1 MSNPAHYSPASLKSL
16 APMSLHR
23 ISRRAPPQNNRVGH
37 RQVPHAMGGRCI
49 FASSEHVAAIEV
61 AIFHPSIGEIPY
73 TLVYLSVPMDEVLQ
87 TFLDDTGLHYREDY
101 GLAYNGKIIG
111 RKETPRSLGLDPH
124 AQWPAAIFEVVEFG
138 SAKALAQLQTMNR
151 IGAALQID
159 RGGFETQNPSMH
171 LTDVDALSRVFSFLD
186 LDDLIAVTRT
196 CVLWHND
203 SQRLSLL
210 LQLKCGA
217 PPDVEYPAYLKL
229 VADFSARLD
238 LGACRARANERQ
250 QWSMIG
256 ASKELSAGWRSVSFR
271 SEWHRPFTFVKAAGC
286 TTMRAVQANCSADE
300 LQKMTLPLRGSQV
313 NFMVP
318 PSSDAQD
325 IVNDKK
331 KQLLH
336 LIEKASIIHD
346 DGRKMHD
353 SPPGSGVADTGAT
366 ATGTRS
372 VTSGN
377 NCGHRV
383 IKIVDVPLRE
393 MSIKL
398 FRSYFSPSMH
408 YIFPLIAYQQKL
420 NGLDFRSTQLWGV
433 MLGDTDG
440 GHPIGAVAWRKRKP
454 LIPIQNEESEASS
467 LTMRS
472 PLPNTMN
479 TLEVLFIA
487 VWENYRHTE
496 CGGAL
501 VEALEDEAHKS
512 GCKYMY
518 VEIGRE
524 QPLAR
529 KFWGGLG
536 FMPVTQV
543 GIDREQMIFFQ
554 NSCLR
559 FADTEQF
566 VKVLTSERN

>member
-1 MSNPAHYSPASLKSL
+1 
-16 APMSLHR
+16 
-23 ISRRAPPQNNRVGH
+23 
-37 RQVPHAMGGRCI
+37 MGGRCN

-73 TLVYLSVPMDEVLQ
+73 TLVSLSVPMDEVLQ

-111 RKETPRSLGLDPH
+111 RKETPRSLGLNPH

-336 LIEKASIIHD
+336 LIEEASLIHD
-346 DGRKMHD
+346 DGRKMHN

-383 IKIVDVPLRE
+383 IKIADVPLRE

-472 PLPNTMN
+472 PLPNTMK

-496 CGGAL
+496 CGAAL
-501 VEALEDEAHKS
+501 VEALENEARKS